1 MRPRHGEREL
11 SFLSFLFF
19 YVARFNIR
27 ITFMYNEEHNLKI
40 ETIVLHSFS
49 FGRRSKLNI
58 KYQTQIFMLLSM
70 NRSQYRVAYQDGNM
84 NPLLHTQICIQRKA
98 VRTLSPPEADN

>member
-11 SFLSFLFF
+11 SFLSFIFTF
-19 YVARFNIR
+19 YVARFNVR

-40 ETIVLHSFS
+40 ETVVLHSFF
-49 FGRRSKLNI
+49 FGRRSKVNI
-58 KYQTQIFMLLSM
+58 KYQTKILMSLSM

-84 NPLLHTQICIQRKA
+84 NPLLHSHKSVYREKRFA
-98 VRTLSPPEADN
+98 LFLS